1 VLSPSCVFF
10 FLVVGHAFA
19 AAPALF
25 VCANSLYG
33 CCFIYKAGRKPTL
46 KKEIYMRGLD
56 EHTQYVAT
64 VLPEE
69 ELPPDLLL
77 KVLTWVNND

>member
-1 VLSPSCVFF
+1 
-10 FLVVGHAFA
+10 
-19 AAPALF
+19 
-25 VCANSLYG
+25 
-33 CCFIYKAGRKPTL
+33 
-46 KKEIYMRGLD
+46 MRGLD

-77 KVLTWVNND
+77 KVLTWVNNDEESEP

>member
-1 VLSPSCVFF
+1 MMLPKH
-10 FLVVGHAFA
+10 FLTVRE
-19 AAPALF
+19 LF
-25 VCANSLYG
+25 YG

-77 KVLTWVNND
+77 KVLTWVNNDEESEP